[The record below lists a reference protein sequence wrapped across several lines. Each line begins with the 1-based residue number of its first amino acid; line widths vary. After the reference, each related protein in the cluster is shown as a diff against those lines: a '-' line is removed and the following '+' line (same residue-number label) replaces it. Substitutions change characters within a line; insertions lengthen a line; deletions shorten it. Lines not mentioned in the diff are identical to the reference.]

1 MTWFYLLFVLHLL
14 IGIFCA
20 HLANEMRYRVE
31 PWFLA
36 GTLLG
41 GVALVGLLF
50 ANKRSVSQ

>member
-1 MTWFYLLFVLHLL
+1 MTWFFLIFVLHLL

-20 HLANEMRYRVE
+20 HLAHEMRYRVE